1 MKLFSI
7 YLFCIALLTY
17 HGLSIANNIK
27 KDLLNQSNSIN
38 QAVTSYSQ
46 YLQTLNWFIMKYLKA
61 IILFLLTRINLDYKN
76 FNGFYDSLEDETIE
90 IVESMEHYYL
100 TGLLNY
106 SYGGCLDY
114 CEAEQLLNEHC
125 TNVDD
130 YIESTNDD
138 DLTILGLIS
147 FLGY

>member
-1 MKLFSI
+1 
-7 YLFCIALLTY
+7 
-17 HGLSIANNIK
+17 
-27 KDLLNQSNSIN
+27 
-38 QAVTSYSQ
+38 
-46 YLQTLNWFIMKYLKA
+46 MKYLKA

-90 IVESMEHYYL
+90 IIESMEHHYL
-100 TGLLNY
+100 AGLLNY

-114 CEAEQLLNEHC
+114 PEAQQLLEENQ

-130 YIESTNDD
+130 YIESTNDN
-138 DLTILGLIS
+138 DLTILGLID

>member
-1 MKLFSI
+1 
-7 YLFCIALLTY
+7 
-17 HGLSIANNIK
+17 
-27 KDLLNQSNSIN
+27 
-38 QAVTSYSQ
+38 
-46 YLQTLNWFIMKYLKA
+46 MKYLQQ
-61 IILFLLTRINLDYKN
+61 IIFYLFTRLNLDYKN

-106 SYGGCLDY
+106 SFSGCLDY
-114 CEAEQLLNEHC
+114 CEAEQLLNEHQ
-125 TNVDD
+125 TTVDD

-147 FLGY
+147 FLVY

>member
-1 MKLFSI
+1 
-7 YLFCIALLTY
+7 
-17 HGLSIANNIK
+17 
-27 KDLLNQSNSIN
+27 
-38 QAVTSYSQ
+38 
-46 YLQTLNWFIMKYLKA
+46 MKYLKA

-106 SYGGCLDY
+106 SYDGCISEDD
-114 CEAEQLLNEHC
+114 AEQLLEEHGLFL
-125 TNVDD
+125 DQ
-130 YIESTNDD
+130 YIEQTKDTNF
-138 DLTILGLIS
+138 LIINLVE

>member
-1 MKLFSI
+1 
-7 YLFCIALLTY
+7 
-17 HGLSIANNIK
+17 
-27 KDLLNQSNSIN
+27 
-38 QAVTSYSQ
+38 
-46 YLQTLNWFIMKYLKA
+46 MKYLQA

-106 SYGGCLDY
+106 SYDGCISEDD
-114 CEAEQLLNEHC
+114 AEQLLEEHGLFL
-125 TNVDD
+125 DQ
-130 YIESTNDD
+130 YIEQTKDTNF
-138 DLTILGLIS
+138 LIINLVE